1 MIITQKQ
8 KRLMTIGGVLLILAL
23 LIIAVIT
30 ALRLQ
35 QIGTEPVAPSVPKS
49 QPKAQAAIPT
59 PGADSA
65 CQKTFQIAQGPT
77 LTPTVTPTGGPSP
90 TATPTGAA
98 GTATP
103 TGTGLIC
110 KDISITGG
118 TTRKTGE
125 QINFTCNGTPGS
137 DVTQCRFRF
146 GDGSADAL
154 DDDCNILHSY
164 SSAGTYPVSCEVKDR
179 SGSWK
184 SSGACGGQVEITAV
198 TGSGTPSLTPTK
210 KSTGGPTGTTTSSPT
225 KVPTVPAESLPQA
238 GGLGPTLGA
247 ITAGL
252 GAVIIGI
259 LLIL

>member
-1 MIITQKQ
+1 M
-8 KRLMTIGGVLLILAL
+8 AL

-65 CQKTFQIAQGPT
+65 CRKTFQIAQGPT
-77 LTPTVTPTGGPSP
+77 LTPTTTPTGGPSP
-90 TATPTGAA
+90 TATPTG
-98 GTATP
+98 
-103 TGTGLIC
+103 TGLVC
-110 KDISITGG
+110 KNISITGG

-125 QINFTCNGTPGS
+125 QINFTCNGTPSS
-137 DVTQCRFRF
+137 DVTQCKFRF
-146 GDGSADAL
+146 GDGSAEAL

-184 SSGACGGQVEITAV
+184 SSGACGGQIEITAV

-210 KSTGGPTGTTTSSPT
+210 KLTGGPTGATTSTPT

-238 GGLGPTLGA
+238 GGFGPTLGA

>member
-49 QPKAQAAIPT
+49 KPQAQGAIPT

-65 CQKTFQIAQGPT
+65 CKKTFQIAQGPT
-77 LTPTVTPTGGPSP
+77 LTPTITPTGGASP
-90 TATPTGAA
+90 TATL
-98 GTATP
+98 TP
-103 TGTGLIC
+103 TGTGGLVC
-110 KDISITGG
+110 KDISIAGG
-118 TTRKTGE
+118 TTRKSGE
-125 QINFTCNGTPGS
+125 QINFTCNGTPSS

-146 GDGSADAL
+146 GDGSAEIL
-154 DDDCNILHSY
+154 DDDCNVLHSY
-164 SSAGTYPVSCEVKDR
+164 STTGTYPVSCEVKDR

-184 SSGACGGQVEITAV
+184 SSGACGGQIEITTV
-198 TGSGTPSLTPTK
+198 TGSGTPTLTPTK
-210 KSTGGPTGTTTSSPT
+210 KPSGGATSGPT
-225 KVPTVPAESLPQA
+225 KVPTVPAESLPEA
-238 GGLGPTLGA
+238 GGFGPTLGV
-247 ITAGL
+247 ITAGI
-252 GAVIIGI
+252 GAVIMGI

>member
-1 MIITQKQ
+1 MIITRKT

-49 QPKAQAAIPT
+49 QPKAQGAIPT
-59 PGADSA
+59 PGSASA
-65 CQKTFQIAQGPT
+65 CRKTFQIAQGPT
-77 LTPTVTPTGGPSP
+77 LTPTVTPTGSPSP
-90 TATPTGAA
+90 TPTAGV

-103 TGTGLIC
+103 TGSGLSC
-110 KDISITGG
+110 SNVSITGG
-118 TTRKTGE
+118 TTRKVGE
-125 QINFTCNGTPGS
+125 QINFTCSGTPGS

-146 GDGSADAL
+146 GDGSAESL

-164 SSAGTYPVSCEVKDR
+164 SSVGTYPVSCEVKDR

-184 SSGACGGQVEITAV
+184 SSGACGGQVEIITA

-210 KSTGGPTGTTTSSPT
+210 KPSGGATSGPT

-238 GGLGPTLGA
+238 GGFGPTLGV
-247 ITAGL
+247 ITAGI
-252 GAVIIGI
+252 GAVIMGI

>member
-1 MIITQKQ
+1 MIITRKT

-49 QPKAQAAIPT
+49 KPQAQAAIPT
-59 PGADSA
+59 PGADSV
-65 CQKTFQIAQGPT
+65 CRKTFQIAQGPT

-90 TATPTGAA
+90 TATPTGVS
-98 GTATP
+98 G
-103 TGTGLIC
+103 GLVC
-110 KDISITGG
+110 TNISIAGG

-125 QINFTCNGTPGS
+125 QINFTCNGTPS
-137 DVTQCRFRF
+137 TDVTQCRFRF
-146 GDGSADAL
+146 GDGSAEAL
-154 DDDCNILHSY
+154 DDDCNVLHSY
-164 SSAGTYPVSCEVKDR
+164 SASGTYPVSCEVKDR

-184 SSGACGGQVEITAV
+184 SSGACGGQIEITTV

-210 KSTGGPTGTTTSSPT
+210 KPSGGVTSGPT
-225 KVPTVPAESLPQA
+225 KVPTVPSESLPQA
-238 GGLGPTLGA
+238 GGLGPTLGV
-247 ITAGL
+247 ITAGI
-252 GAVIIGI
+252 GAIIMGI

>member
-35 QIGTEPVAPSVPKS
+35 QIGIEPVAPSVPKS
-49 QPKAQAAIPT
+49 QPKAQGAIPT

-65 CQKTFQIAQGPT
+65 CRKTFQIAQGPT
-77 LTPTVTPTGGPSP
+77 LTPTVTPTGGASP
-90 TATPTGAA
+90 TATPTGER
-98 GTATP
+98 G
-103 TGTGLIC
+103 GLVC
-110 KDISITGG
+110 TNISITGG

-125 QINFTCNGTPGS
+125 QINLTCSGTPSS

-146 GDGSADAL
+146 GDGSAEAL
-154 DDDCNILHSY
+154 EDDCNILHSY
-164 SSAGTYPVSCEVKDR
+164 SSVGTYPVSCEVKDR

-184 SSGACGGQVEITAV
+184 SSGACGGQIEITAV

-210 KSTGGPTGTTTSSPT
+210 KLTGNPTAGTTSGPT
-225 KVPTVPAESLPQA
+225 KVPTVAQESLPKA

-252 GAVIIGI
+252 GAVIMGI

>member
-1 MIITQKQ
+1 
-8 KRLMTIGGVLLILAL
+8 MTIGGVLLILAL
-23 LIIAVIT
+23 LIIAVMT

-59 PGADSA
+59 PGADSV
-65 CQKTFQIAQGPT
+65 CRKTFQIAQGPT

-90 TATPTGAA
+90 TATPTGGA
-98 GTATP
+98 
-103 TGTGLIC
+103 GLIC
-110 KDISITGG
+110 KDIGITGG

-125 QINFTCNGTPGS
+125 QINFTCNGTPSS

-146 GDGSADAL
+146 GDGSAEVL
-154 DDDCNILHSY
+154 DDDCNVLHSY
-164 SSAGTYPVSCEVKDR
+164 STAGTYPVSCEVKDR

-184 SSGACGGQVEITAV
+184 SSGACGGQIEIKAV

-210 KSTGGPTGTTTSSPT
+210 KLTGGPTGTTTSSPT

-238 GGLGPTLGA
+238 GGFGPTLGV